1 MEEKKLSIIEKII
14 LSLIVFITG
23 FWCCCMLMLTSVFFI
38 GSPPTS
44 SLSTKMKIANIIFI
58 GIYLSLPMSIFV
70 LLLLNINEQCNIT
83 LVNYFKCLIVSF
95 IFSAIIFY
103 LIMVKNEYK
112 SNNSNKSI
120 KTYNKYRFKKI
131 KK

>member
-1 MEEKKLSIIEKII
+1 MEETKLNIIEKII

-23 FWCCCMLMLTSVFFI
+23 FWCCMILMLSSAFFI

-44 SLSTKMKIANIIFI
+44 SLSTRIKIETIIFI
-58 GIYLSLPMSIFV
+58 GIYLSLPMSIFI

-83 LVNYFKCLIVSF
+83 LINYFKCFIVSF
-95 IFSAIIFY
+95 IFSALIFY
-103 LIMVKNEYK
+103 LMMVKNQYK

-120 KTYNKYRFKKI
+120 KTYKKYRFKKN

>member
-1 MEEKKLSIIEKII
+1 MEEKKLNIIEKII

-23 FWCCCMLMLTSVFFI
+23 FWCCMILMLSSSFFI
-38 GSPPTS
+38 GSPPIS
-44 SLSTKMKIANIIFI
+44 SLSTRMKIANIIFV
-58 GIYLSLPMSIFV
+58 GIYLSLPMSIFI

-83 LVNYFKCLIVSF
+83 LLNYFKCLIFSF

-103 LIMVKNEYK
+103 LMMNGY
-112 SNNSNKSI
+112 KSI
-120 KTYNKYRFKKI
+120 KTYKKYRLKKI